1 MSSENG
7 RIFMLRENGSSMS
20 IIGTFSDT
28 AFFCALKIVYG
39 YVRVASTTEDR
50 CENISVNNM

>member
-1 MSSENG
+1 
-7 RIFMLRENGSSMS
+7 MS

-28 AFFCALKIVYG
+28 TFFCALKIVDG

-50 CENISVNNM
+50 CENILVNIM